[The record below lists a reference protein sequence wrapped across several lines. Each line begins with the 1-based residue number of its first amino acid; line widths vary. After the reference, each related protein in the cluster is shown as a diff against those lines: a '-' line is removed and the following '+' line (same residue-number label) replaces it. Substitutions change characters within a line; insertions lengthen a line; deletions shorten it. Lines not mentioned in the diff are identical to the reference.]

1 MSWVWCRNWT
11 YLYLH
16 FYGIAMNFS
25 DKIKILSGFLVFFLH
40 RRNLWRLCL
49 LHLLLWIG
57 VQSYHKECIVDGFRF
72 LSHHESTRQVRGRKQ
87 KSHPKNSLATW
98 YRLVRGMMHSGSKD
112 QSIKIRRK
120 TCNDIYTFS
129 EVLNEFQEEKKRRKN
144 VIDIDLFAML
154 SYWFWHDIQ
163 KRRIRDEK
171 THIDTRKMHGDRD
184 ERARNTENER
194 QMNESKRQYTKNN
207 IV

>member
-1 MSWVWCRNWT
+1 M
-11 YLYLH
+11 
-16 FYGIAMNFS
+16 
-25 DKIKILSGFLVFFLH
+25 
-40 RRNLWRLCL
+40 
-49 LHLLLWIG
+49 
-57 VQSYHKECIVDGFRF
+57 
-72 LSHHESTRQVRGRKQ
+72 
-87 KSHPKNSLATW
+87 
-98 YRLVRGMMHSGSKD
+98 
-112 QSIKIRRK
+112 
-120 TCNDIYTFS
+120 
-129 EVLNEFQEEKKRRKN
+129 LNEFQEEKKIRKN

-171 THIDTRKMHGDRD
+171 THIDKRKMHGDRD